1 MVEWLPAALGQSSLE
16 IILVVQPRKVLLK
29 FCLCPQT
36 FTSDG
41 TGKFGSILELS
52 SACIAEFMERSGSAF
67 LQSALFSRSFSQHM
81 AFHQVPQ
88 RSVVWS
94 WFCSGFV
101 FFFFPRVSSEDGK
114 YQSSVLFQQTTAFC
128 ASLSSRP
135 GTDNEQWLLFAIF
148 LTGDLVQLGSLLNCL
163 FFQKKCS
170 LSHDSASVTIL
181 FAGKHPP
188 GFIFAVC

>member
-1 MVEWLPAALGQSSLE
+1 MLALQSSWKG
-16 IILVVQPRKVLLK
+16 QKVHFHNLPCSPDHLANIWH
-29 FCLCPQT
+29 
-36 FTSDG
+36 FTRSLRG
-41 TGKFGSILELS
+41 QLFG
-52 SACIAEFMERSGSAF
+52 F
-67 LQSALFSRSFSQHM
+67 
-81 AFHQVPQ
+81 
-88 RSVVWS
+88 
-94 WFCSGFV
+94 GFV
-101 FFFFPRVSSEDGK
+101 LVLYFFFFPRVSSEDGK

-148 LTGDLVQLGSLLNCL
+148 LTGDLVQLGSLLSCL

-170 LSHDSASVTIL
+170 LSHDSPSVTIL